1 MTGARVRLPLAV
13 LAVLVVQT
21 SLLPAVNIDDVR
33 PDALLLFAIAG
44 GVVAGAEGGALIG
57 FGVGMV
63 ADLFVQTPLGLSA
76 LTFSLV
82 GFIVGSLQAG
92 MIRASWWITP
102 ITALFASAAGVV
114 LFAVIGAVV
123 GQSQLVTPRLAEIAG
138 LVAVMNAVLALPT
151 VALVRWAL
159 PRRASAERAY
169 AR

>member
-33 PDALLLFAIAG
+33 PDALLLFAVAG
-44 GVVAGAEGGALIG
+44 GLVAGAEGGALIG

-102 ITALFASAAGVV
+102 ITALDVWSALYNIDTLNGSVVYRTAIASA
-114 LFAVIGAVV
+114 
-123 GQSQLVTPRLAEIAG
+123 SP
-138 LVAVMNAVLALPT
+138 P
-151 VALVRWAL
+151 VRA
-159 PRRASAERAY
+159 
-169 AR
+169 